1 MEYTEMKLSKRKEK
15 SVISI
20 NKKTKTQKDILCTI
34 MELTGILNYF
44 NFQKK
49 SLQGK
54 QRMNGFNIMNIW
66 NMFLLCLI
74 VRDRDLRV
82 GTNLLKEMEDG
93 GLTIAFLW
101 MCKNNTWINSN
112 NNEKDKKEWMFW
124 ESN

>member
-1 MEYTEMKLSKRKEK
+1 MKYAEIKFSKGKEK
-15 SVISI
+15 FVKFI
-20 NKKTKTQKDILCTI
+20 NERMKNQKDILCMK

-44 NFQKK
+44 DFQKK

-54 QRMNGFNIMNIW
+54 QRMNGSNIMNIW
-66 NMFLLCLI
+66 NVFLLCLI

-101 MCKNNTWINSN
+101 MCKNNT
-112 NNEKDKKEWMFW
+112 
-124 ESN
+124 